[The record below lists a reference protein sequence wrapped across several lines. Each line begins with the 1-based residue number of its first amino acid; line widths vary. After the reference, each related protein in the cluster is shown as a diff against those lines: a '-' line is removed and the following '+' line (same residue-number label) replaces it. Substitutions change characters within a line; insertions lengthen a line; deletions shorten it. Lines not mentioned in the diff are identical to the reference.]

1 MNNERDAM
9 RSILRAGGVAL
20 SALILTGCV
29 QSAYDFPVATMV
41 GQQRG
46 YSMTGYVKSAEEA
59 TARPKI
65 LRRLEGVCPHGA
77 DIVDLKTTRAD
88 AAIGTKILRYEAL
101 VTCRDQ

>member
-1 MNNERDAM
+1 M
-9 RSILRAGGVAL
+9 RFNLWIWKVGLPT
-20 SALILTGCV
+20 LILTGCA

-46 YSMTGYVKSAEEA
+46 YSMTGFVKSAEEA

-101 VTCRDQ
+101 ATCHDQ